1 MTEYKTSIIDDG
13 VRSELSSWMTPEGLE
28 LSLFMGANS
37 EPVIEGLVLYKDLID
52 QELEACRMP
61 SGDKTSLFGQYDH
74 HADLFVEALEE
85 AAAYARKELEFRRA

>member
-1 MTEYKTSIIDDG
+1 MIKRGSIPLEVG
-13 VRSELSSWMTPEGLE
+13 AWLTPEGVE
-28 LSLFMGANS
+28 LTAFAEGS
-37 EPVIEGLVLYKDLID
+37 EELVSGVCKYVDLID

>member
-13 VRSELSSWMTPEGLE
+13 VRSELSAWMTDKGLQ
-28 LSLFMGANS
+28 LCLYMGS
-37 EPVIEGLVLYKDLID
+37 DCEPVVDGLVSYKELID